1 MGVSAAGG
9 MATQARGGRRCFS
22 VMNRAVGTAFL
33 ALCVGCFGGL
43 TAGCGQPQTPGKA
56 TVSLRM
62 QGSPA
67 DALVIIDEELVG
79 QLDFVALRGVALPPG
94 VHHITVKAHGY
105 FPLDKEVTAKLG
117 DPPIRLDVALT
128 PVPD

>member
-1 MGVSAAGG
+1 
-9 MATQARGGRRCFS
+9 
-22 VMNRAVGTAFL
+22 MNRAFAAASLVCCVAGL
-33 ALCVGCFGGL
+33 AAC
-43 TAGCGQPQTPGKA
+43 AQPQTPSRQ

-105 FPLDKEVTAKLG
+105 FPMDKEVTARLG
-117 DPPIRLDVALT
+117 DPPIRVDVTLT